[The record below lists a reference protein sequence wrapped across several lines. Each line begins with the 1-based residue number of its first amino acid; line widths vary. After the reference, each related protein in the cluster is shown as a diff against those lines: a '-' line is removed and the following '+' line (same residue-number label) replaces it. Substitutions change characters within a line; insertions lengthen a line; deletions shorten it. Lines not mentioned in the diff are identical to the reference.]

1 MEDCSRLHAEPI
13 GNIAMQLHGVRRWT
27 LVATSLSRRYRSTA
41 VRFCS
46 RIWIHNTSY
55 LQDETSASRSI
66 AVVITY
72 CTTCATHWIR
82 STCRILWGPSPSE
95 TTSFSIP
102 ERTNT
107 LLPILVE
114 RKSIADVAESIH
126 DGRWQSQKSRMY
138 KGQCVFGYDTADT
151 QIVYLIEGNEN
162 QPLVS
167 GNYVGSRGYNVH
179 KDRLQNELQL
189 LEEEGFT
196 VIRTPSRENSMFT
209 LARWA
214 KRIATQQTLKQHQ
227 HQANNKSYTYA
238 EFKEKVSQIPADTDF
253 SRLAKYYAAER
264 RREKEA
270 KAMMKEN
277 TNEGNDHSDDDD
289 DASILPEVPVDT
301 TTTAGTSNSTTSNNN
316 NKRPKLNTTTTKK
329 DGLENCSVG
338 QLQTLC
344 KSVGLACTGSG
355 GKTELLAR
363 YRGPHPPKVWLKR
376 KQTGEYVPKSYNV
389 GSSAL
394 LVALYLHEERSNK
407 QQQQQRGMTKEELY
421 VLAESLSITKN
432 PFSGGTT
439 QTGPYHYDG
448 WSNMKFLLHED
459 PALVIRIKNKRYR
472 LTRSCDTAGYGIARA
487 VHEWC
492 HAHNHCSCGMK

>member
-1 MEDCSRLHAEPI
+1 
-13 GNIAMQLHGVRRWT
+13 
-27 LVATSLSRRYRSTA
+27 
-41 VRFCS
+41 
-46 RIWIHNTSY
+46 
-55 LQDETSASRSI
+55 
-66 AVVITY
+66 
-72 CTTCATHWIR
+72 
-82 STCRILWGPSPSE
+82 
-95 TTSFSIP
+95 
-102 ERTNT
+102 
-107 LLPILVE
+107 
-114 RKSIADVAESIH
+114 
-126 DGRWQSQKSRMY
+126 MY

-214 KRIATQQTLKQHQ
+214 KRIATQQLKDQ

-264 RREKEA
+264 RRKKEA

-277 TNEGNDHSDDDD
+277 TNEGNDHSDDDDDASILPEVPVDTTTTAGTSNSTTTTTNSQIPADTDFSRLAKYYAAERRREKADKARKENTNEGIDHSDDDDD

-363 YRGPHPPKVWLKR
+363 YRGPHPPKVWLQR
-376 KQTGEYVPKSYNV
+376 KKTGEYVPRSYNV

-472 LTRSCDTAGYGIARA
+472 LNGVVTLPVTALPEPCTSGATRTTI
-487 VHEWC
+487 VLVE
-492 HAHNHCSCGMK
+492 NE